1 LHRLWEECSIQASGL
16 NFKNLEQ
23 SIVEILKTKSMKK
36 ISIAIIL
43 TLISAITFAQEKNK
57 KLTME
62 VDGKCDMCKMR
73 IEKAALGVKGVK
85 YALWDIPSHQ
95 LSLIIDERKTD
106 PMKIKTAMVAVGH
119 DTKELKATEEAYNS
133 VHPCCKYREDNTD
146 DSKQH

>member
-1 LHRLWEECSIQASGL
+1 
-16 NFKNLEQ
+16 
-23 SIVEILKTKSMKK
+23 MKK
-36 ISIAIIL
+36 AFL
-43 TLISAITFAQEKNK
+43 TTLLMLMATITFAQEKNK

-106 PMKIKTAMVAVGH
+106 PMKIKTALVEVGH
-119 DTKELKATEEAYNS
+119 DTKELKATEEAYAS

-146 DSKQH
+146 DSKKH